1 MPTIQDTLGST
12 VKAARK
18 DREMTIEDLAERLG
32 ISVRYLCRIENKGQK
47 PSYDVLFRIIR
58 ELSIEPDL
66 IFYPEKT
73 SKNSEIE
80 DLIRMLYNCD
90 EDLLEV
96 IKATVKAIINVA
108 ERNKLH
114 N

>member
-1 MPTIQDTLGST
+1 MPIIQDTLGSA

-18 DREMTIEDLAERLG
+18 NREMTIEDLAERLG

-47 PSYDVLFRIIR
+47 PSYDVLFKMIR

-96 IKATVKAIINVA
+96 IKATVKAIIDVA
-108 ERNKLH
+108 ERNKVH

>member
-1 MPTIQDTLGST
+1 MPTIQDTLGSA

-73 SKNSEIE
+73 SKNSKIE

-90 EDLLEV
+90 EDLIEV
-96 IKATVKAIINVA
+96 IKATVKAIIDVS
-108 ERNKLH
+108 ERNKVH

>member
-1 MPTIQDTLGST
+1 MPTIQDTLGSA

-18 DREMTIEDLAERLG
+18 NREMTIEDLAERLG

-47 PSYDVLFRIIR
+47 PSYDILFKMIR